1 MGLGLLAPLFLA
13 GLAALAIP
21 ILVHLTHKERKE
33 PIVFPSL
40 MFLQKIPF
48 RTQRRQRIRNW
59 LLFAMRALVVA
70 LLVFAFARPY
80 LDSGHGRTDAQ
91 THSDV
96 VLLVDLSAS
105 MGARGRWERAT
116 AAAREAIASLP
127 RGAKMA
133 IVAFDDRAEALTELT
148 GDAAVL
154 RGALDRLHPGSGAG
168 RYAPAL
174 QAAASL
180 IERGQGAGD
189 VVLISD
195 YQRGG
200 FDGATAARLPA
211 GITLRTVDVGD
222 TTLVNTAVVGVVL
235 DRERT
240 PSGARTTVSARL
252 VTSRGAAREVPVSL
266 EIEGRTVQTV
276 RLRLVPGGAA
286 VARFAAL
293 RDPESAR
300 RARVVIPSDD
310 QHADDAW
317 HLVLGPAPKLS
328 VLLLT
333 RADAPGSDALYLR
346 QALGVASDPAF
357 PVTARPAVSARVQ
370 DLNGAAV
377 AILNDAPFPGGDAG
391 QRLLDWVQSGG
402 GLFIALGAHGSL
414 PRPLAD
420 SLGSAS
426 EVIERAASGASI
438 AVADPAHPLFAG
450 WGRADLGASRAY
462 RYRRLAKASSALAR
476 YDDGTPALVETRLG
490 AGRVL
495 IWTADFANH
504 WSDLPL
510 SPAFVP
516 LIHGAVRQLARF
528 TPPTESRQV
537 GATVEL
543 DAAPTA
549 TIVVEEPGGRHQ
561 ALRAGTPARL
571 LLTERGFYDV
581 RRADDRDGESLL
593 AANVPP
599 SEADPARVV
608 PEQVAL
614 ALAPDSTA
622 PPISRAGMAVPEDRE
637 RGQRIWWYILLS
649 VLVLFAAESAVAH
662 RMRGQR

>member
-33 PIVFPSL
+33 PIAFPSL

-59 LLFAMRALVVA
+59 VLFVLRALVVA

-80 LDSGHGRTDAQ
+80 LDKTQGRTDAPA
-91 THSDV
+91 HRDV
-96 VLLVDLSAS
+96 VLLLDRSAS

-116 AAAREAIASLP
+116 AAAREAVASLP
-127 RGAKMA
+127 RGAKLA

-148 GDAAVL
+148 SDAAAL
-154 RGALDRLHPGSGAG
+154 GGALDRLRPGSGAG

-174 QAAASL
+174 QVAASL

-195 YQRGG
+195 FQRGG
-200 FDGATAARLPA
+200 FDGATSARLPA
-211 GITLRTVDVGD
+211 GIALRTVDVGD
-222 TTLVNTAVVGVVL
+222 TTLVNAAVVGVVL
-235 DRERT
+235 DRERA

-252 VTSRGAAREVPVSL
+252 VASRGTARQLPVSL

-276 RLRLVPGGAA
+276 PVRLAPGGAA
-286 VARFAAL
+286 VARFASL

-300 RARVVIPSDD
+300 RARVVIPADD

-317 HLVLGPAPKLS
+317 HLVLGPAPKLP

-333 RADAPGSDALYLR
+333 RADAPGGDALYLR
-346 QALGVASDPAF
+346 QALGVATDPAF
-357 PVTARPAVSARVQ
+357 PLEVRPAGSIRVQ
-370 DLNGAAV
+370 DLNGASV
-377 AILNDAPFPGGDAG
+377 VFLHDAPFPGGDASR
-391 QRLLDWVQSGG
+391 RLLDWVAAGG
-402 GLFIALGAHGSL
+402 GLFIALGARGSL
-414 PRPLAD
+414 PKVLAD
-420 SLGSAS
+420 SLGTAT
-426 EVIERAASGASI
+426 EIVERAAAGASI
-438 AVADPAHPLFAG
+438 AVAEPAHPLFAG

-462 RYRRLAKASSALAR
+462 RYRRLSKAPSALAR
-476 YDDGTPALVETRLG
+476 YDDGAAALVETRLG

-495 IWTADFANH
+495 IWTADFANR

-510 SPAFVP
+510 SAAFVP

-528 TPPTESRQV
+528 IPPPESRQV

-543 DAAPTA
+543 DAAPSA
-549 TIVVEEPGGRHQ
+549 TIVVEEPGGRHL

-571 LLTERGFYDV
+571 VLTERGFYDV
-581 RRADDRDGESLL
+581 RRADDRAGEALL

-599 SEADPARVV
+599 SESDPARVV
-608 PEQVAL
+608 PEQVVMAL
-614 ALAPDSTA
+614 SADSTV
-622 PPISRAGMAVPEDRE
+622 PPVSRAGLAVPEDRE